1 MAYLLCKEIGKRKNA
16 RSYQNSNIK
25 VVTGYKTRITLKDTE
40 QTIALSVNKTHYT
53 FAIITFII
61 DSYTKNTA
69 ITSTRLNNGFSEAV
83 IINSL
88 EGDIIPISIN
98 FSENNKMIF
107 KLPKN
112 RGKRRFRYYSFCENE
127 LLI

>member
-1 MAYLLCKEIGKRKNA
+1 MILSSIFPS
-16 RSYQNSNIK
+16 SYQNSNIK
-25 VVTGYKTRITLKDTE
+25 VVTGYKSRITLKDTE
-40 QTIALSVNKTHYT
+40 QTIALTVNKTHYT

-61 DSYTKNTA
+61 NSYTKNTA

-107 KLPKN
+107 KLPKKTEAN
-112 RGKRRFRYYSFCENE
+112 VVLDTIHFVRMNY
-127 LLI
+127 